1 MSNKHFVKGNDSE
14 RYAKSGLTVEVKNG
28 NFERALRTFKKKC
41 TEAGIVQEVR
51 DRKQFVKKSE
61 IKRKAKDAGRKRWL
75 RKLRQDELR

>member
-1 MSNKHFVKGNDSE
+1 MSNKHYVKGNDRE